1 MEMRNGINRRIIRME
16 FPTNEEYVSV
26 ARMTV
31 MAISNMIGFN
41 VEEIDDIKL
50 AVSEACSNA
59 IKHSQKNIFQLNFE
73 IGTDRL
79 EIEVTDEGVGYV
91 MKEPVVPDPRE
102 MKESGLGLFMIKAY
116 MDDVEI
122 ESDVG
127 KGTRIC
133 MTKFVEASK

>member
-1 MEMRNGINRRIIRME
+1 MDIRNSVDRKVIRME
-16 FPTNEEYVSV
+16 LPANPEYVSV
-26 ARMTV
+26 ARLTV
-31 MAISNMIGFN
+31 SAISNMIGFN
-41 VEEIDDIKL
+41 IEEIEDIKVAL
-50 AVSEACSNA
+50 SEACTNA

-91 MKEPVVPDPRE
+91 IKDLAEPNLQDLKEN
-102 MKESGLGLFMIKAY
+102 GLGLFIIKAF

-133 MTKFVEASK
+133 MTKILEEAK